1 MRTRLSTFLS
11 SWQLSDRDRRRLLAA
26 LTAVVC
32 LSHVV
37 GILMTSGLNG
47 RMIQGD
53 ANGYFAYLPSVVL
66 DGDLDLRNQFERLRP
81 ERGDPQ
87 RPFGGTDTDA
97 ANPFSVGS
105 AILWLPGYL
114 DVLQPSKS
122 DKSAFGR
129 VDPASSHA
137 ATSNSL
143 WMN

>member
-1 MRTRLSTFLS
+1 
-11 SWQLSDRDRRRLLAA
+11 
-26 LTAVVC
+26 
-32 LSHVV
+32 
-37 GILMTSGLNG
+37 MTSGLNG

-53 ANGYFAYLPSVVL
+53 ANGYFACLPSVVL

-114 DVLQPSKS
+114 VGCVL
-122 DKSAFGR
+122 DWALWTLG
-129 VDPASSHA
+129 ASVRPIGYGPGA
-137 ATSNSL
+137 ARLCTSSCAIADSWL
-143 WMN
+143 RL